1 MNKSRHRNTGLF
13 FHYSKECRTA
23 LIFKKAEKPIYF
35 TSGVGIKKS
44 RLKRAGIKYI
54 YRIWNIYF

>member
-1 MNKSRHRNTGLF
+1 MNKRRHRNTGLF
-13 FHYSKECRTA
+13 FHYISKAYFFLKGR
-23 LIFKKAEKPIYF
+23 KPIYF
-35 TSGVGIKKS
+35 TLGVGIKKS